1 MSLKDNFYPHYCAD
15 FFRGK
20 HATMLEI
27 NSKDTGIIGHPLLM
41 NAYALDDPN
50 PDSEIPTSQFFSE
63 GNGGESRKSYHVSE
77 ALLLYTWS
85 CHHSCLGLPYSRGHL
100 CCPPLLD
107 PRCRVTPGA
116 WLS

>member
-1 MSLKDNFYPHYCAD
+1 
-15 FFRGK
+15 
-20 HATMLEI
+20 MLEI

-77 ALLLYTWS
+77 ALLVCTWS
-85 CHHSCLGLPYSRGHL
+85 CHHSLGLPCSRGHL
-100 CCPPLLD
+100 CCPPLL
-107 PRCRVTPGA
+107 TPGA
-116 WLS
+116 GLPPGHGSAD